1 VLRRRY
7 PRARGALRRW
17 PLDRDALPACAL
29 LAAVPVNIRGRDD
42 NGIESNRPAKVI
54 AALPTHLE
62 RPDQRL
68 RATREAMATAKAQF
82 SAIRPDPLTDIAQ
95 LAIPALADPAT
106 GFATRVDPV
115 VEPVRLQSSQACGG
129 PAPGR
134 RAPTRRLS
142 DLDDLR
148 WPGSQDH
155 GAGFS
160 RPAECR
166 VWRPTPNRCSVDPVR
181 GRHSSKWWSR

>member
-1 VLRRRY
+1 MLRRRY

-106 GFATRVDPV
+106 GFATRVRPLERIPSLNLFAFRV
-115 VEPVRLQSSQACGG
+115 P
-129 PAPGR
+129 
-134 RAPTRRLS
+134 
-142 DLDDLR
+142 
-148 WPGSQDH
+148 
-155 GAGFS
+155 
-160 RPAECR
+160 RPAVDLHLGGARLPAAYPISTICDGQGLKITVLGSR
-166 VWRPTPNRCSVDPVR
+166 GKLNVGYGGRPRTGAR
-181 GRHSSKWWSR
+181 